1 MKWNLFQVC
10 KVTRYVQNLYKENY
24 KTLMTKKNQL
34 NNWRNS
40 MFINR
45 KTQYCNGITVSK
57 IGPSFLLKSNSVKI
71 RVSTEFFK
79 NLDKLILK
87 I

>member
-45 KTQYCNGITVSK
+45 KTLSSCQ
-57 IGPSFLLKSNSVKI
+57 
-71 RVSTEFFK
+71 FFPT
-79 NLDKLILK
+79 
-87 I
+87 